1 MKHKTITA
9 DRNYVLSLNA
19 RKAAS
24 AHNIMTS
31 IIQGVTDSPK
41 GSPAKPSCSV
51 AKAEESDDSDDD
63 IPLGMLRA
71 KKKQSTVPEKSGEV
85 STSKSSSTPEK
96 LTTQDC
102 IVARS
107 VFQKQIKKGEFLSEQ
122 EVLAQMR
129 NDNHLK
135 CLVVQ
140 KGKVKKV
147 YDFVPYRKKLGRTL
161 KDVVDEPGDDGIK
174 ILPENE
180 SVSSKSRREWDSDAV
195 EVMENFFQPFKT
207 MPPRREI
214 MHLFKTTLVPEAF
227 LYP

>member
-1 MKHKTITA
+1 MLFRSKRVVASHRKHKTTTA

-71 KKKQSTVPEKSGEV
+71 NKKQSTVPEKSGEA

-96 LTTQDC
+96 LTAQDR

-147 YDFVPYRKKLGRTL
+147 YDFVRYRTKLGRTL

-174 ILPENE
+174 TLPENE
-180 SVSSKSRREWDSDAV
+180 SVSSKSRR
-195 EVMENFFQPFKT
+195 Q
-207 MPPRREI
+207 
-214 MHLFKTTLVPEAF
+214 
-227 LYP
+227 